1 MHTPLH
7 RISPRGVETVIA
19 QRFRLYNRKVFHSQV
34 SSNRTHHIVTM
45 NFRYILHVLS
55 VLPLIVNGHY
65 LTATAITEDEKGT
78 ARLECWK
85 FTQPFHTYP
94 TVGRSL
100 PLANVSNVT
109 YVALPPRS
117 GEGIHNPPHPMW
129 VTHFRINVW
138 GKN

>member
-1 MHTPLH
+1 
-7 RISPRGVETVIA
+7 
-19 QRFRLYNRKVFHSQV
+19 
-34 SSNRTHHIVTM
+34 M
-45 NFRYILHVLS
+45 NVWYILQVLS
-55 VLPLIVNGHY
+55 LLPLIVNAHYY

-94 TVGRSL
+94 TVGMSL

-117 GEGIHNPPHPMW
+117 GEGIHNPPHPMCVPPSHLKSW
-129 VTHFRINVW
+129 VKIELI
-138 GKN
+138 K